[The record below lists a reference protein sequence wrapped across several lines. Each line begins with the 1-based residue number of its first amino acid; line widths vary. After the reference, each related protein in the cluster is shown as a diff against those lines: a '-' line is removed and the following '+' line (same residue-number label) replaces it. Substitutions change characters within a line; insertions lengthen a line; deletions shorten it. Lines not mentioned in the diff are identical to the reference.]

1 MPDVLTTGSVVA
13 GYRIARLIGRGAT
26 GAVYLADDAQGQ
38 QVALKVLIPE
48 LARNERFRERFLR
61 EARIAASLEEPHIV
75 PTLATGEEDGEL
87 YLVMRFVDGLDLRE
101 ILKREGPLKADRA
114 VDLVAQIASAL
125 DSAHARG
132 LVHRDVKPGN
142 VLIHQ
147 TETGEHAY
155 LCDFGLARHLASVDS
170 LTGERALVGTIAYI
184 SPEQIQGAPIDAR
197 TDVYSLG
204 CLLFE
209 CLTGRAPFERESEVA
224 TVYAHMNEPPPRPGD
239 VRPGIPAGFDDVVG
253 KALEK
258 APGDRYASCS
268 ELARAS
274 EAALHGEL
282 PKRSRRRRRI
292 ALGAVAA
299 AILAAAAAT
308 AGIVLTG
315 DGGNRGPARL
325 AIAPKTLGL
334 IDATTHKVVGR
345 ISFAGQPWDVVFG
358 THQAWVLLGDER
370 RVARVDL
377 TSHKVLSSTKLP
389 FAPGDIAADG
399 DAAWV
404 TEDAGPGLVRLDAKT
419 GQIARRFVVPIRGD
433 LYASP
438 YGIAFGA
445 GSVWVGRGAETVR
458 VDPIGGNVMRR
469 ILTPLAA
476 NSIVFAQGAVWVAS
490 AESGRV
496 VKIDPSIDKIIAT
509 TPLHATIS
517 DLAVG
522 NGSVWVS
529 IVPDNV
535 VYRLNPDDGSVLA
548 TMSAGPWPAALS
560 AGDGLWVADAKG
572 RQISRLDGAG
582 GRDVVALSGPP
593 LITRYHG
600 GLLWTSAAAP
610 EPVALRAARR

>member
-61 EARIAASLEEPHIV
+61 EARIAASLEEPHVV

-258 APGDRYASCS
+258 APGRPLRELRRARPS
-268 ELARAS
+268 E
-274 EAALHGEL
+274 
-282 PKRSRRRRRI
+282 RSRAPRR
-292 ALGAVAA
+292 
-299 AILAAAAAT
+299 T
-308 AGIVLTG
+308 A
-315 DGGNRGPARL
+315 P
-325 AIAPKTLGL
+325 
-334 IDATTHKVVGR
+334 
-345 ISFAGQPWDVVFG
+345 S
-358 THQAWVLLGDER
+358 
-370 RVARVDL
+370 
-377 TSHKVLSSTKLP
+377 
-389 FAPGDIAADG
+389 AADG
-399 DAAWV
+399 AIGSHSAPWRQRSGGRGSDGRHRPHRRRW
-404 TEDAGPGLVRLDAKT
+404 EPRAGPTRDRAQDTRASSTPRPTRSSDA
-419 GQIARRFVVPIRGD
+419 
-433 LYASP
+433 
-438 YGIAFGA
+438 
-445 GSVWVGRGAETVR
+445 
-458 VDPIGGNVMRR
+458 
-469 ILTPLAA
+469 
-476 NSIVFAQGAVWVAS
+476 
-490 AESGRV
+490 
-496 VKIDPSIDKIIAT
+496 
-509 TPLHATIS
+509 
-517 DLAVG
+517 
-522 NGSVWVS
+522 
-529 IVPDNV
+529 
-535 VYRLNPDDGSVLA
+535 
-548 TMSAGPWPAALS
+548 
-560 AGDGLWVADAKG
+560 
-572 RQISRLDGAG
+572 SRLPASRGTSSSV
-582 GRDVVALSGPP
+582 R
-593 LITRYHG
+593 TRRG
-600 GLLWTSAAAP
+600 CCSATSAASLASTS
-610 EPVALRAARR
+610 RRTRCSRRPSSRSRPAVSRPMVTRPG